1 MGDHPVK
8 VPAELFTEWLSEA
21 LLQHDAKSGTIAA
34 MVADRAAQWGAD
46 QQLDEV
52 NDWIRCLG
60 SDSKTGIRW
69 ELDILQIDRLGWE
82 LWQAMRPKPP
92 TLAEQGIA
100 VVRQLKNL
108 GNVVDLEGEETK
120 RELNVL
126 EEALNRLKEL
136 EAQQ

>member
-1 MGDHPVK
+1 MADHPVK
-8 VPAELFTEWLSEA
+8 VPPELFTKWLNEA

-46 QQLDEV
+46 QQLLKV

-60 SDSKTGIRW
+60 DDSKTGIRW
-69 ELDILQIDRLGWE
+69 ELEIVQLDRLGRE

-92 TLAEQGIA
+92 TLAEQG
-100 VVRQLKNL
+100 LKAL
-108 GNVVDLEGEETK
+108 GPSMGLKHFRTLSVAEQDDI
-120 RELNVL
+120 RA
-126 EEALNRLKEL
+126 ALNRLKEL